1 MSSLRGSC
9 NMCKNELWQPSSALS
24 RKARRLE
31 KRLQEVLAGA
41 TKAVENAKADAKK
54 ASNVLLPAPQVASV
68 SPAAPQVAST
78 SAVVPNKR
86 RQRRQRMR
94 AQKAAATKQEAT
106 KQEEAGAPKQE
117 DSCSFV
123 ADAKLPVLDTKA
135 TAHMPHT
142 QKSSSAEVSECPL
155 ASCSYQVLVGCVVPF
170 LDSASVYALAQTS
183 HKFKTIASEGTF
195 WRDVFQRTY
204 KLSELSPGSLQE
216 WKTAFLI
223 ERKQVAK
230 TRFSCFVTK
239 QSFFGDV
246 MGLPITYTMNPKTG
260 RVDYILAHAVLL
272 SESAFEKGTRFTPSN
287 ESFSLVLPLFF
298 SQVHFA
304 RALPAIERCLV
315 KLSPEFHTR
324 KFNPLMVLE
333 VLPKIMNTFIVL
345 LADKG
350 VAASQA
356 SFQGYVWIHRLFI
369 ELVREYGLDTEVERR
384 LTQFVAAE
392 KNRSKQTLPSLGN
405 FLPLL
410 SVSEKFQWRDVAP
423 AYLQESMDRSVLWIA
438 KAHPDYV
445 SIDRKFDA
453 LRPDWAFDG
462 AKVSLRLCLI
472 HVLFLRRFCQGSSL
486 VVMADRYDQF
496 FGGLNETEGEDKK
509 NKSASSPL
517 VPLSRLQSEAK
528 AILEIDSW
536 PKYYYMAGFKC
547 PKKSSFI
554 AMSRSAVQRSMQK
567 RYHERGM
574 DFSRVHASGTSSI
587 LNKGESYQI
596 KNSMAMKNLC
606 FTDRW
611 EFKGHT
617 KFLDCS
623 ILTYSADKKLLHRVD
638 FRHNHAPGITHSGD
652 QIGFETGLHVVKIEL
667 ANLARDVQTLVF
679 VLSAYRSALL
689 TDILQPV
696 VSFEDETSGAMLCEY
711 KHHMQ
716 NTGKL
721 KAIVMCKL
729 ERTADAGWRVQA
741 IGELSNGDAS
751 NYGPIQATVA
761 AIL

>member
-1 MSSLRGSC
+1 MS
-9 NMCKNELWQPSSALS
+9 KDELWQPSSTLS

-31 KRLQEVLAGA
+31 KRVQVLAGA
-41 TKAVENAKADAKK
+41 KQAVADAKADTKK
-54 ASNVLLPAPQVASV
+54 VLPTPQVASMSLT
-68 SPAAPQVAST
+68 SPQAAST
-78 SAVVPNKR
+78 SPAILKNQKR
-86 RQRRQRMR
+86 RQRRQRVR
-94 AQKAAATKQEAT
+94 AQKAVATKH
-106 KQEEAGAPKQE
+106 EEAGATKE
-117 DSCSFV
+117 ENFSFV
-123 ADAKLPVLDTKA
+123 PDAKLPVLDVQA
-135 TAHMPHT
+135 TALLPHT
-142 QKSSSAEVSECPL
+142 QESNSAEVSECPL
-155 ASCSYQVLVGCVVPF
+155 ASCSYQVLVGCVIPF
-170 LDSASVYALAQTS
+170 LDPASVYALAQTS
-183 HKFKTIASEGTF
+183 HKFKALANEGTF
-195 WRDVFQRTY
+195 WRDIFQRTY

-239 QSFFGDV
+239 QSFFDDV

-260 RVDYILAHAVLL
+260 RADYILAHTVLL

-287 ESFSLVLPLFF
+287 ESFSLFLPLFF
-298 SQVHFA
+298 SPVHFA

-315 KLSPEFHTR
+315 KLSPDFNTR
-324 KFNPLMVLE
+324 KFNPLMVVE

-369 ELVREYGLDTEVERR
+369 ELVREYGLDAEVERR

-392 KNRSKQTLPSLGN
+392 KNRTKQTCPSLGN
-405 FLPLL
+405 LLPLL

-445 SIDRKFDA
+445 SIDRKFDQ

-486 VVMADRYDQF
+486 VVMAARYDQF
-496 FGGLNETEGEDKK
+496 FGGLNEAGEEDK
-509 NKSASSPL
+509 NKSASPL
-517 VPLSRLQSEAK
+517 VPVSRLQAEAK
-528 AILEIDSW
+528 AILEIDCW
-536 PKYYYMAGFKC
+536 PKYYYMAGLKC
-547 PKKSSFI
+547 PKKSTFI
-554 AMSRSAVQRSMQK
+554 TMSRIAVQRSMRKQ
-567 RYHERGM
+567 YHQRGM
-574 DFSRVHASGTSSI
+574 DLSRVHASGTSSI
-587 LNKGESYQI
+587 LNKGESYHI
-596 KNSMAMKNLC
+596 KNSVDMKKLC

-611 EFKGHT
+611 EFKGPT
-617 KFLDCS
+617 KFLDS
-623 ILTYSADKKLLHRVD
+623 TILAYSADKKLLHTVD
-638 FRHNHAPGITHSGD
+638 FQQTDAPGITHSGD
-652 QIGFETGLHVVKIEL
+652 MIGFETGLHVVKIEL
-667 ANLARDVQTLVF
+667 ANLSRNVRTLVF
-679 VLSAYRSALL
+679 VLSAYRSAVL
-689 TDILQPV
+689 TDILQPA

-741 IGELSNGDAS
+741 IGELSHGDAS
-751 NYGPIQATVA
+751 NYGPIQRTVA